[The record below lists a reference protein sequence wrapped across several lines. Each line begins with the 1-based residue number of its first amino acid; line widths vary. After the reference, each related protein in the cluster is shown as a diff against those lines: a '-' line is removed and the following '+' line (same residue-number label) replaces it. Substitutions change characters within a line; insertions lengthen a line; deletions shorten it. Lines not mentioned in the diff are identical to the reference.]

1 MSMAVSAKTSTSSC
15 TPLINLAPRSGRLVR
30 LFPEME
36 RPGSWRFV
44 MCLRP
49 GVANDRTVRM
59 LNTLALLR
67 AK

>member
-36 RPGSWRFV
+36 RPG
-44 MCLRP
+44 
-49 GVANDRTVRM
+49 VANDRTVRM